1 MWMNFK
7 EVSVMFFDSSQLPLR
22 CPDCRIGALVTC
34 ENKVLHCQQCCTT
47 FPFSFRRPVLLR
59 HDNSLFNINDYL
71 GVIPSIKRR
80 FIFQRLIPSISIN
93 LSILRSMKHLR
104 ALLDARGPSLVL
116 VVGGGRQRS
125 WLNPLLCET
134 VSHRIIYTDIDT
146 SADVDIFCD
155 GHDLPFDDNS
165 IDALITTAVLE
176 HVLYPERV
184 AAEISR
190 VVKLE
195 GILYS
200 EMPFMQQVHEGAYDF
215 TRYTLSG
222 HRRLFN
228 SFLEIEAGM
237 VAGPATALAWAIE
250 NFILAFFW
258 NKKFRNVAKVFTR
271 FGLFW
276 IKYFDYIL
284 IRRAGAM
291 DGASCTYL
299 FAKKIDGK
307 VADSKIVSDYIG
319 AKVMTHV

>member
-1 MWMNFK
+1 MTYYID
-7 EVSVMFFDSSQLPLR
+7 ELPLR
-22 CPDCRIGALVTC
+22 CPDCRIGFLTIQETPLGTLDCSECSVS
-34 ENKVLHCQQCCTT
+34 
-47 FPFSFRRPVLLR
+47 FPVSNGRPVLLR
-59 HDNSLFNINDYL
+59 HDNSLFNISDYL
-71 GVIPSIKRR
+71 STPPLTFHQSVWAR
-80 FIFQRLIPSISIN
+80 FTPTISVN
-93 LSILRSMKHLR
+93 LSVIRLMKHLR
-104 ALLDARGPSLVL
+104 SLLDARGPSVIL

-125 WLNPLLCET
+125 WLNPLLCES

-146 SADVDIFCD
+146 TADVDIFCD

-190 VVKLE
+190 VVKFE

-228 SFLEIEAGM
+228 SFSEIEVGM

-250 NFILAFFW
+250 NFILAFFGS
-258 NKKFRNVAKVFTR
+258 KKFRNATKVLTR

-307 VADSKIVSDYIG
+307 VADSKIVSDYVG

>member
-1 MWMNFK
+1 
-7 EVSVMFFDSSQLPLR
+7 V
-22 CPDCRIGALVTC
+22 
-34 ENKVLHCQQCCTT
+34 
-47 FPFSFRRPVLLR
+47 
-59 HDNSLFNINDYL
+59 
-71 GVIPSIKRR
+71 
-80 FIFQRLIPSISIN
+80 N
-93 LSILRSMKHLR
+93 LSVVRLMKELRSM
-104 ALLDARGPSLVL
+104 LDARGPSVIL

-125 WLNPLLCET
+125 WLDPLLCET

-184 AAEISR
+184 AAEITR
-190 VVKLE
+190 VIKFD

-228 SFLEIEAGM
+228 NFLEIEAGM

-250 NFILAFFW
+250 NFILAFFSGE
-258 NKKFRNVAKVFTR
+258 KIRNIIKVFTR

-299 FAKKIDGK
+299 FAAKINGK
-307 VADSKIVSDYIG
+307 VSDSKIISDYVG
-319 AKVMTHV
+319 AKMIAHV

>member
-1 MWMNFK
+1 MTLNINN
-7 EVSVMFFDSSQLPLR
+7 LTLR
-22 CPDCRIGALVTC
+22 CPDCRVGVLVFEKRT
-34 ENKVLHCQQCCTT
+34 LHCRECSAS
-47 FPFSFRRPVLLR
+47 FPVSDGRPVLLR

-71 GVIPSIKRR
+71 NVFPSISHHRMLGR
-80 FIFQRLIPSISIN
+80 FIPSISVN
-93 LSILRSMKHLR
+93 LSVLRLMKRLR
-104 ALLDARGPSLVL
+104 LLLDARGPSVIL

-125 WLNPLLCET
+125 WLDPLLCAT
-134 VSHRIIYTDIDT
+134 VSHQIIYTDIDT
-146 SADVDIFCD
+146 TADVDIFCD
-155 GHDLPFDDNS
+155 GHDLPFNDNS
-165 IDALITTAVLE
+165 VDAVITTAVLE

-190 VVKLE
+190 VVKLD

-228 SFLEIEAGM
+228 MFLEIEAGM

-250 NFILAFFW
+250 NFILAFFSDHRIR
-258 NKKFRNVAKVFTR
+258 KIAKVFTR

-276 IKYFDYIL
+276 LKYFDYFL
-284 IRRAGAM
+284 IRRTGAM

-299 FAKKIDGK
+299 FAKKIDSK
-307 VADSKIVSDYIG
+307 VLDSKIVSDYVG
-319 AKVMTHV
+319 AKVMRHV